1 MKATLAITSA
11 DVRLDMLGSPRKLPP
26 ENLLTSLQILAG
38 PVEINTT
45 EEVIHSAEV
54 RRERESERSVAFG

>member
-1 MKATLAITSA
+1 MSA

-45 EEVIHSAEV
+45 EGVIHSAEV
-54 RRERESERSVAFG
+54 RRERESERSAAFG